1 MLRLNEVCDGKQRT
15 LSEKKEALEQLAG
28 ITDHCVEFVNAA
40 LAGGS
45 DTAVLHSKRA
55 VTAHLQRIKS
65 RRADIPN
72 PEIPVRISL
81 ALDKLPELVRVLA
94 TVGAIVVDGKVD
106 GAGGAAPQA
115 QGPYHPPAPAPAQ
128 PPPSAVMALQNVA
141 MHQVPPRPPFPDTPP
156 DELSDRCVNCSMSA
170 DPGSVSGQSRLRSRC
185 RRVVS
190 ACSPPV
196 LVSPARRASV
206 PTQLCMIC
214 LFFYTLPLLATFDI
228 QFVIITYD
236 SVC

>member
-1 MLRLNEVCDGKQRT
+1 MTNAINTRGKQLVLRLNEVCDGKQRT

-81 ALDKLPELVRVLA
+81 ALDKLPDLLRVLA

-106 GAGGAAPQA
+106 GAGGAGTPPQA
-115 QGPYHPPAPAPAQ
+115 QGPYHPPAPAPQ
-128 PPPSAVMALQNVA
+128 QPSAVMALQNVA
-141 MHQVPPRPPFPDTPP
+141 MHQVGRARPFRLATLRGRRAFSPVY
-156 DELSDRCVNCSMSA
+156 ELFHVCR
-170 DPGSVSGQSRLRSRC
+170 PWLGIRSVSLASSLSW
-185 RRVVS
+185 
-190 ACSPPV
+190 SP
-196 LVSPARRASV
+196 
-206 PTQLCMIC
+206 
-214 LFFYTLPLLATFDI
+214 
-228 QFVIITYD
+228 
-236 SVC
+236 

>member
-1 MLRLNEVCDGKQRT
+1 MTNAINTRGKQLVLRLNEVCDGKQRT

-81 ALDKLPELVRVLA
+81 ALDKLPDLVRVLS
-94 TVGAIVVDGKVD
+94 TIGAIVVDGKVD
-106 GAGGAAPQA
+106 GAGGAAPAQA
-115 QGPYHPPAPAPAQ
+115 QGPYHPPAPAQPPAQ
-128 PPPSAVMALQNVA
+128 PPSAVMALQNVA
-141 MHQVPPRPPFPDTPP
+141 MHQVRGTRSPGPRP
-156 DELSDRCVNCSMSA
+156 
-170 DPGSVSGQSRLRSRC
+170 
-185 RRVVS
+185 
-190 ACSPPV
+190 
-196 LVSPARRASV
+196 
-206 PTQLCMIC
+206 
-214 LFFYTLPLLATFDI
+214 
-228 QFVIITYD
+228 
-236 SVC
+236 

>member
-1 MLRLNEVCDGKQRT
+1 MTNAINTRGKQLVLRLNEVCDGKQRT

-81 ALDKLPELVRVLA
+81 ALDKLPDLVRVLS

-106 GAGGAAPQA
+106 GAQAQA
-115 QGPYHPPAPAPAQ
+115 QGPYHPPAAQAPAPTQ
-128 PPPSAVMALQNVA
+128 PQHSAVMALQNVA
-141 MHQVPPRPPFPDTPP
+141 MHQVR
-156 DELSDRCVNCSMSA
+156 SA
-170 DPGSVSGQSRLRSRC
+170 SV
-185 RRVVS
+185 RRRRTE
-190 ACSPPV
+190 CPPV
-196 LVSPARRASV
+196 FRDGRA
-206 PTQLCMIC
+206 
-214 LFFYTLPLLATFDI
+214 F
-228 QFVIITYD
+228 
-236 SVC
+236 

>member
-81 ALDKLPELVRVLA
+81 ALDKLPELLRVLA
-94 TVGAIVVDGKVD
+94 AVGAIVVDGKVD
-106 GAGGAAPQA
+106 GAGGAAGAAA
-115 QGPYHPPAPAPAQ
+115 QGPYHPPAQPAQ

-141 MHQVPPRPPFPDTPP
+141 MHQVLAPRAPGG
-156 DELSDRCVNCSMSA
+156 DR
-170 DPGSVSGQSRLRSRC
+170 D
-185 RRVVS
+185 
-190 ACSPPV
+190 
-196 LVSPARRASV
+196 RRA
-206 PTQLCMIC
+206 
-214 LFFYTLPLLATFDI
+214 F
-228 QFVIITYD
+228 
-236 SVC
+236 